1 MRRAACQPR
10 CARFVS
16 PPSTLRT
23 LPAQLCFAHPSSA
36 FFLRQCRA
44 LAPEPQTSRSC
55 KFRAATFNFRL
66 STLYGL
72 EYRLM
77 ATSPIKFGTSG
88 WRGLIAD
95 DFTFANVRLAVTA
108 IAEHAKAKAKE
119 PTILVGY
126 DTRFYSE
133 EFSQLAVDILQ
144 HHAVRTLLCET
155 FTPTPAVAFE
165 IMRRKL
171 DGAINFTASHNPA
184 QYHGLK
190 FSSSDAGP
198 ALPEVTKD
206 IEARAAQLAAN
217 GGVPPL
223 PPGASNS
230 GLGEKVNL
238 RENYLKRL
246 EELVQF
252 EILRKAKPSLV
263 VDVLHG
269 CGAGYLDR
277 ILSDHGVTVH
287 AMRTER
293 DCLFDGTGP
302 DVSEENLA
310 PLRKAVVDSKAT
322 AGLATDGDADRFGI
336 VDRDGTWIQPNLIL
350 ALVYDYLVETRKWN
364 MPAARSV
371 ATTQMIDA
379 AAKSHGQTVYQT
391 PVGFKYIGQLIR
403 EDKIA
408 LGGEE
413 SAGLTIRGHIP
424 EKDGILACLLM
435 AEMIAARGASIGEQ
449 VRAMYKKLGREFWPV
464 RENLHLSDEQKA
476 NAVKRVAVDAS
487 TLAGRKVI
495 SIDRT
500 DGAKFV
506 LDDGSWMLL
515 RLSGTEPLLRLYV
528 EAESAGASAQLTRD
542 ASAWVLKN

>member
-1 MRRAACQPR
+1 M
-10 CARFVS
+10 
-16 PPSTLRT
+16 
-23 LPAQLCFAHPSSA
+23 
-36 FFLRQCRA
+36 
-44 LAPEPQTSRSC
+44 TS
-55 KFRAATFNFRL
+55 
-66 STLYGL
+66 
-72 EYRLM
+72 
-77 ATSPIKFGTSG
+77 SPIKFGTSG

-108 IAEHAKAKAKE
+108 IADHINDRKKNS
-119 PTILVGY
+119 TILVGY

-144 HHAVRTLLCET
+144 QHHIHTLLCET
-155 FTPTPAVAFE
+155 FTPTPAIAYE
-165 IMRRKL
+165 ITRSQL

-206 IEARAAQLAAN
+206 IEARAAELAGK
-217 GGVPPL
+217 GGVPKSAVSHD
-223 PPGASNS
+223 GKRT
-230 GLGEKVNL
+230 ETVNL
-238 RENYLKRL
+238 RQNYLNRL
-246 EELVQF
+246 EQLVHF
-252 EILRKAKPSLV
+252 DALRKTQAKFV
-263 VDVLHG
+263 VDALHG

-277 ILSDHGVTVH
+277 ALSDHGVSIQ
-287 AMRTER
+287 AMRTNR

-310 PLRKAVVDSKAT
+310 PLRKTVVDTGAT

-336 VDRDGTWIQPNLIL
+336 IDRDGTWVSPNHIL
-350 ALVYDYLVETRKWN
+350 ALVYDYLVESRGWK

-371 ATTQMIDA
+371 ATSQMIDA
-379 AAKSHGQTVYQT
+379 AATSQGQSTFQT

-413 SAGLTIRGHIP
+413 SAGLTIRGHVP
-424 EKDGILACLLM
+424 EKDGILACLLV
-435 AEMIAARGASIGEQ
+435 AEMLAGRGGSLEEQ
-449 VRAMYKKLGREFWPV
+449 VQRLFKKLGREFWPI
-464 RENLHLSDEQKA
+464 RENLRLSDEQKA
-476 NAVKRVAVDAS
+476 KAVKKVAMDTS
-487 TLAGRKVI
+487 TLLGRKVV

-506 LDDGSWMLL
+506 FQGGSWMLL

-528 EAESAGASAQLTRD
+528 EAESAKASAKLAREATD
-542 ASAWVLKN
+542 WVLKA

>member
-1 MRRAACQPR
+1 M
-10 CARFVS
+10 S
-16 PPSTLRT
+16 
-23 LPAQLCFAHPSSA
+23 
-36 FFLRQCRA
+36 
-44 LAPEPQTSRSC
+44 
-55 KFRAATFNFRL
+55 N
-66 STLYGL
+66 
-72 EYRLM
+72 
-77 ATSPIKFGTSG
+77 SPIKFGTSG

-108 IAEHAKAKAKE
+108 IAEHAKAKAKV

-144 HHAVRTLLCET
+144 QHGVRTLLCET
-155 FTPTPAVAFE
+155 FTPTPAIAFE
-165 IMRRKL
+165 IIRRKL
-171 DGAINFTASHNPA
+171 DGAVNFTASHNPA

-190 FSSSDAGP
+190 FSSADAGP

-206 IEARAAQLAAN
+206 IETRAAQRAAK
-217 GGVPPL
+217 GGVPA
-223 PPGASNS
+223 PPHGASKS
-230 GLGEKVNL
+230 ARGEKVNL
-238 RENYLKRL
+238 RENYLKRI
-246 EELVQF
+246 EELVDF
-252 EILRKAKPSLV
+252 ETLRKAKPSLV
-263 VDVLHG
+263 VDALHG

-277 ILSDHGVTVH
+277 TLTDHGVTVQS
-287 AMRTER
+287 MRAER

-310 PLRKAVVDSKAT
+310 PLRKAVVDSRAT
-322 AGLATDGDADRFGI
+322 VGLATDGDADRFGI
-336 VDRDGTWIQPNLIL
+336 IDRNGTWIQPNLIL
-350 ALVYDYLVETRKWN
+350 ALVYDYLVETRKWK

-379 AAKSHGQTVYQT
+379 VAKMHGQTVHQT

-435 AEMIAARGASIGEQ
+435 AEMIAARGASISDQ
-449 VRAMYKKLGREFWPV
+449 VKALFKKIGREYWPV
-464 RENLHLSDEQKA
+464 RENLHLTDEQKSSA
-476 NAVKRVAVDAS
+476 LEKSKTDAT
-487 TLAGRKVI
+487 TLLGRKVE
-495 SIDRT
+495 SVDRT
-500 DGAKFV
+500 DGAKFAFE
-506 LDDGSWMLL
+506 DGTWMLL

-528 EAESAGASAQLTRD
+528 EAESAAASAKLVKEATE
-542 ASAWVLKN
+542 WILKG

>member
-1 MRRAACQPR
+1 MGTRAGWSTP
-10 CARFVS
+10 S
-16 PPSTLRT
+16 PV
-23 LPAQLCFAHPSSA
+23 
-36 FFLRQCRA
+36 
-44 LAPEPQTSRSC
+44 
-55 KFRAATFNFRL
+55 
-66 STLYGL
+66 
-72 EYRLM
+72 
-77 ATSPIKFGTSG
+77 KFGTSG
-88 WRGLIAD
+88 WRGVIAE
-95 DFTFANVRLAVTA
+95 DFTFANVRLALTA
-108 IAEHAKAKAKE
+108 IAEHVKAKSCE
-119 PTILVGY
+119 PTILVAY

-133 EFSQLAVDILQ
+133 EFSQLAVDILE
-144 HHAVRTLLCET
+144 HHGVRALLCET
-155 FTPTPAVAFE
+155 FTPTPAVAYE

-190 FSSSDAGP
+190 FSSADAGP
-198 ALPEVTKD
+198 ALPEITKD
-206 IEARAAQLAAN
+206 IEARASQIASQ

-223 PPGASNS
+223 PHSATRANPS
-230 GLGEKVNL
+230 EKVNL
-238 RENYLKRL
+238 RQNYLTRI
-246 EELVQF
+246 ENLVRF
-252 EILRKAKPSLV
+252 ETLKKANLTFV
-263 VDVLHG
+263 VDALHG
-269 CGAGYLDR
+269 CGSGYLDR
-277 ILSDHGVTVH
+277 TLGDHGVGV
-287 AMRTER
+287 AAIRTGR

-310 PLRKAVVDSKAT
+310 PLKKVVADSRAT

-350 ALVYDYLVETRKWN
+350 ALVYDYLAETRQWK

-379 AAKSHGQTVYQT
+379 VAKSYGQGVHQT

-424 EKDGILACLLM
+424 EKDGILACLLV
-435 AEMIAARGASIGEQ
+435 AEMIAARGASLGEQ
-449 VRAMYKKLGREFWPV
+449 IRATYKKLGREFWPV

-476 NAVKRVAVDAS
+476 NAVRKVGVDSS
-487 TLAGRKVI
+487 TLLGRKVV
-495 SIDRT
+495 SVDRT

-506 LDDGSWMLL
+506 FEDGSWMLL

-528 EAESAGASAQLTRD
+528 EAESAAASAKLTSE
-542 ASAWVLKN
+542 AAKWVLQS

>member
-1 MRRAACQPR
+1 MGRVEYPAMSATPQKAA
-10 CARFVS
+10 
-16 PPSTLRT
+16 
-23 LPAQLCFAHPSSA
+23 
-36 FFLRQCRA
+36 
-44 LAPEPQTSRSC
+44 
-55 KFRAATFNFRL
+55 
-66 STLYGL
+66 
-72 EYRLM
+72 
-77 ATSPIKFGTSG
+77 SPIKFGTSG

-95 DFTFANVRLAVTA
+95 DFTFATVRLAVRA
-108 IAEHAKAKAKE
+108 IAEHVNTKKNNA
-119 PTILVGY
+119 TLLVGY

-133 EFSQLAVDILQ
+133 EFSQLAVEILQ
-144 HHAVRTLLCET
+144 QQQIRTLLCET
-155 FTPTPAVAFE
+155 FTPTPAVAYE

-206 IEARAAQLAAN
+206 IEARAAKIAEME
-217 GGVPPL
+217 GPL
-223 PPGASNS
+223 PLGGHS
-230 GLGEKVNL
+230 GPSHGKDSGTEIVNL
-238 RENYLKRL
+238 RETYLKRMG
-246 EELVQF
+246 ELVRF
-252 EILRKAKPSLV
+252 DLLSKGKCKFV

-277 ILSDHGVTVH
+277 ALADHGVTVQ
-287 AMRTER
+287 AMRTNR

-310 PLRKAVVDSKAT
+310 PLRKAVTDSGAT

-336 VDRDGTWIQPNLIL
+336 IDRDGTWISPNQIL

-371 ATTQMIDA
+371 ATSEMMDA
-379 AAKSHGQTVYQT
+379 AAKSHGQKTYQT

-413 SAGLTIRGHIP
+413 SAGLTIRGHVP
-424 EKDGILACLLM
+424 EKDGILACLLV
-435 AEMIAARGASIGEQ
+435 AEMLAARGGTLKEQ
-449 VRAMYKKLGREFWPV
+449 IQQLFKKIGREFWPL

-476 NAVKRVAVDAS
+476 NAVRKSAVDAS
-487 TLAGRKVI
+487 TLLGRKVV

-506 LDDGSWMLL
+506 FDDGTWMLA

-528 EAESAGASAQLTRD
+528 EGDSAAASARLAREATE
-542 ASAWVLKN
+542 WLLKA

>member
-1 MRRAACQPR
+1 
-10 CARFVS
+10 
-16 PPSTLRT
+16 
-23 LPAQLCFAHPSSA
+23 
-36 FFLRQCRA
+36 
-44 LAPEPQTSRSC
+44 
-55 KFRAATFNFRL
+55 
-66 STLYGL
+66 
-72 EYRLM
+72 M

-108 IAEHAKAKAKE
+108 IAEHVKTKAKQ

-144 HHAVRTLLCET
+144 HHEIRTLLCET
-155 FTPTPAVAFE
+155 FTPTPAVAYE

-190 FSSSDAGP
+190 FSSADAGP

-206 IEARAAQLAAN
+206 IEARVAKMIAKDGPFPMTPAA
-217 GGVPPL
+217 GSHGK
-223 PPGASNS
+223 NS
-230 GLGEKVNL
+230 SGERVNL
-238 RENYLKRL
+238 RENYLRRL
-246 EELVQF
+246 EELVHF
-252 EILRKAKPSLV
+252 DTLRKTKSGFVIDA
-263 VDVLHG
+263 LHG

-277 ILSDHGVTVH
+277 AFADHGVTVQ

-310 PLRKAVVDSKAT
+310 PLRKAVIDSNAT

-336 VDRDGTWIQPNLIL
+336 VDRDGAWIQPNLIL
-350 ALVYDYLVETRKWN
+350 ALVYDYLVETRKWK

-371 ATTQMIDA
+371 ATTQTIDA
-379 AAKSHGQTVYQT
+379 VAKSHGQTTYQT

-413 SAGLTIRGHIP
+413 SAGLTIRGHVP
-424 EKDGILACLLM
+424 EKDGILACLLV
-435 AEMIAARGASIGEQ
+435 AEMIAARGASIAEQ
-449 VRAMYKKLGREFWPV
+449 IRAMFKKLGREFWPV

-476 NAVKRVAVDAS
+476 NAVKRVVVDAS
-487 TLAGRKVI
+487 TLLGRKVV

-506 LDDGSWMLL
+506 FDDGSWMLL

-528 EAESAGASAQLTRD
+528 EAESAAASAKLTGE
-542 ASAWVLKN
+542 ATKWVLQG

>member
-1 MRRAACQPR
+1 M
-10 CARFVS
+10 
-16 PPSTLRT
+16 ST
-23 LPAQLCFAHPSSA
+23 SA
-36 FFLRQCRA
+36 G
-44 LAPEPQTSRSC
+44 
-55 KFRAATFNFRL
+55 L
-66 STLYGL
+66 ST
-72 EYRLM
+72 
-77 ATSPIKFGTSG
+77 TSPVKFGTSG
-88 WRGLIAD
+88 WRGVIAE
-95 DFTFANVRLAVTA
+95 DFTFANLRLALTA
-108 IAEHAKAKAKE
+108 IAEHVKAKS
-119 PTILVGY
+119 PQPSILVGY

-144 HHAVRTLLCET
+144 HHGIRALRCET
-155 FTPTPAVAFE
+155 FTPTPAVAYE

-184 QYHGLK
+184 PYHGLK

-198 ALPEVTKD
+198 ALPEITKD
-206 IEARAAQLAAN
+206 IEARATQIAAK
-217 GGVPPL
+217 GGAPPL
-223 PPGASNS
+223 PHSATKVNPSES
-230 GLGEKVNL
+230 VNL

-246 EELVQF
+246 EELVRF
-252 EILRKAKPSLV
+252 DALKKANVKFA
-263 VDVLHG
+263 VDALHG

-277 ILSDHGVTVH
+277 TLSDHGVPLE
-287 AMRTER
+287 AIRTER

-310 PLRKAVVDSKAT
+310 PLRKAVTDSKAT

-350 ALVYDYLVETRKWN
+350 ALVYDYLVETRQWK

-379 AAKSHGQTVYQT
+379 VAKAHGQSVHQT

-403 EDKIA
+403 QDKIA

-424 EKDGILACLLM
+424 EKDGILACLLV
-435 AEMIAARGASIGEQ
+435 AEMLAARGASIGEQ
-449 VRAMYKKLGREFWPV
+449 IRALYKKLGREFWPV

-476 NAVKRVAVDAS
+476 NAVRKVAVDSS
-487 TLAGRKVI
+487 TLLSRKVV

-506 LDDGSWMLL
+506 FEDGSWMLL

-528 EAESAGASAQLTRD
+528 EAESAASSAKLTSE
-542 ASAWVLKN
+542 ATKWVLQS

>member
-1 MRRAACQPR
+1 M
-10 CARFVS
+10 
-16 PPSTLRT
+16 T
-23 LPAQLCFAHPSSA
+23 
-36 FFLRQCRA
+36 
-44 LAPEPQTSRSC
+44 
-55 KFRAATFNFRL
+55 
-66 STLYGL
+66 
-72 EYRLM
+72 
-77 ATSPIKFGTSG
+77 TSPVKFGTSG

-95 DFTFANVRLAVTA
+95 DFTFANIRLAVTA
-108 IAEHAKAKAKE
+108 IAEHAKTKAKE

-144 HHAVRTLLCET
+144 HHGIRTLLCET

-190 FSSSDAGP
+190 FSSADAGP

-206 IEARAAQLAAN
+206 IEARAAQLAAK

-223 PPGASNS
+223 PHGASNS
-230 GLGEKVNL
+230 GPGEKVNL

-252 EILRKAKPSLV
+252 DTLRKAKPLFI
-263 VDVLHG
+263 VDALHG

-277 ILSDHGVTVH
+277 TLADHGVTVQ
-287 AMRTER
+287 AVRTDR

-310 PLRKAVVDSKAT
+310 PLRKAVTDSNAA

-336 VDRDGTWIQPNLIL
+336 IDRDGTWVSPNQIL
-350 ALVYDYLVETRKWN
+350 ALVYDYHVETRNWN

-371 ATTQMIDA
+371 ATSQMIDA
-379 AAKSHGQTVYQT
+379 AAKARGQSTFQT

-403 EDKIA
+403 DDKIA

-413 SAGLTIRGHIP
+413 SAGLTIRGHVP
-424 EKDGILACLLM
+424 EKDGILACLLV
-435 AEMIAARGASIGEQ
+435 AEMIAARGASIQEQ
-449 VRAMYKKLGREFWPV
+449 IQQLFKKIGREFWPL

-476 NAVKRVAVDAS
+476 NAVKKVSVHAS
-487 TLAGRKVI
+487 TLLGRKVVF
-495 SIDRT
+495 IDRT

-506 LDDGSWMLL
+506 FDDGTWMLL

-528 EAESAGASAQLTRD
+528 EADSAAASARLAREATE
-542 ASAWVLKN
+542 WVLKG